1 MSHLQGIHIEDCD
14 GKDRPDEEIIPSQ
27 EEAVGLLLELKRPL
41 VDVKVVS
48 ISLDHLREHVHLGL
62 RLLRSEKHC
71 RLFKSHKHVNWAV

>member
-14 GKDRPDEEIIPSQ
+14 GKDRSDEEIISSQ

-41 VDVKVVS
+41 IDVEVVS
-48 ISLDHLREHVHLGL
+48 ISFYHLREHVNLGL

-71 RLFKSHKHVNWAV
+71 RLFKSHKHVDRAV